1 MENFIEN
8 EGVEYP
14 TPAVEQVEQEIEQQ
28 EAETTQEVG
37 QSSEETDEQKI
48 EQPTLEEKKEEDIVF
63 LEDTP
68 VMDTPTVDYT
78 EIFGEEVKTKEDAKK
93 YIETIKQASE
103 SVFANDTVKALND
116 YLKNGGSDEKNFL
129 DTKHAQTAIKNN
141 IEQLKTYDPIEAVKY
156 DLKATHGLEDEEIEE
171 YLSTKNAIDLKIEGN
186 KIKNNWIGE
195 LNESLQQSIQQEVEM
210 VKSVELRTQQF
221 NQKVQ
226 SYIGELKAVD
236 SIQVNESDKK
246 MLATNL
252 SNPNDFLRKHFP
264 LDKNGLPT
272 KEWVENAQ
280 RLLSRPRLAS
290 ELKTKVN
297 QAETN
302 GGKKVFN
309 NLHNIPTH
317 EAALSS
323 ASSNNEKSVAKVILE
338 GIKKAKEQE
347 HYN

>member
-1 MENFIEN
+1 MSFILVASVLVGCKSNNQGEYVGTGNNKNGFDTSN
-8 EGVEYP
+8 EIVVVTREEGSGTRGAFVEL
-14 TPAVEQVEQEIEQQ
+14 TGI
-28 EAETTQEVG
+28 
-37 QSSEETDEQKI
+37 DEKDGGKKI
-48 EQPTLEEKKEEDIVF
+48 DRT
-63 LEDTP
+63 
-68 VMDTPTVDYT
+68 
-78 EIFGEEVKTKEDAKK
+78 TKEAITQMKTDTVLTTVAGNE
-93 YIETIKQASE
+93 YAIGYVSTGSL
-103 SVFANDTVKALND
+103 NDTVKALND

-129 DTKHAQTAIKNN
+129 DTKHAQTTIKNN
-141 IEQLKTYDPIEAVKY
+141 IEQLKAYDPIEAVKY

-171 YLSTKNAIDLKIEGN
+171 YISTKNAIDLKIEGN

-323 ASSNNEKSVAKVILE
+323 ASSNNEKSVAKLILD